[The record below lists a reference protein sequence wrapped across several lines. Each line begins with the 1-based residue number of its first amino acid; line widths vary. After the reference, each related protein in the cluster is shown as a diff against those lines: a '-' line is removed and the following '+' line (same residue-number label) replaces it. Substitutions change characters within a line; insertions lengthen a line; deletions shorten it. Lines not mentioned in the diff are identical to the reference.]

1 MKAAKSNFS
10 KGSKLGNKLDE
21 FARGKLS
28 FDDVLGDYAK
38 KYSETVAKNDKWSW
52 NKSIPGGENLSIK
65 QKRLIKERALKD
77 GLIPT
82 VKVTPIEGMKYG
94 FADFKGANLV
104 HESVELPAE
113 LWKASDK
120 VQFDWLNKK

>member
-1 MKAAKSNFS
+1 M
-10 KGSKLGNKLDE
+10 
-21 FARGKLS
+21 
-28 FDDVLGDYAK
+28 
-38 KYSETVAKNDKWSW
+38 
-52 NKSIPGGENLSIK
+52 
-65 QKRLIKERALKD
+65 IKERALKD

-82 VKVTPIEGMKYG
+82 VKVTPVEGMKYG

-120 VQFDWLNKK
+120 VQFDWLNKKIGGARPGTTWHHTEIPDKMELVDFGVHNITSHNGGRTAGMWASGPR